1 MSDGMDPRDRAP
13 EGAEPDRVGPRLEGA
28 FGEELAA
35 AEADLRAVPW
45 VSGIPR
51 PESRRRTVR
60 LHRPSSVRFGRR
72 TIVLQAGVVALV
84 VVLVAAGILVP
95 TLFRPNTVAVPSG
108 TGSPQSTA
116 TESPSATPDPTRYDD
131 GIPRTWQGQPVLRG
145 EAALKAA
152 KASTDSTP
160 FLVAFWAGIEV
171 PHGCVAQPLGG
182 NDDFGCGHMD
192 NVGDSPGLPRSD
204 LEHALRVD
212 TSKAAPGPV
221 IARVH
226 THDPALEG
234 CTPAYVV
241 VACRAIMVG
250 EAIVWSGDEITAPHP
265 ATVVQAALAFG
276 TSAEPVSFPICPGA
290 SLPGVPI
297 LEFPSESAA
306 EGIVAVF
313 PSAKA
318 LAAAAPDAAANGE
331 SEIAPA
337 GSTVDCNNF
346 VGSDP
351 LRGPGSF
358 SLRIHWLARG
368 NVLVGVQYDP
378 SVGQDLDRFAAEAR
392 ADLQTLPA
400 S

>member
-1 MSDGMDPRDRAP
+1 MNDGMDPRDRAP
-13 EGAEPDRVGPRLEGA
+13 EGAEPDPVGPRLEGA

-72 TIVLQAGVVALV
+72 RIVLQAGVVALV

-95 TLFRPNTVAVPSG
+95 TLFRPNTIALPSG
-108 TGSPQSTA
+108 TGSPRTTA
-116 TESPSATPDPTRYDD
+116 TASPSATPDPTRYGD

-152 KASTDSTP
+152 KASTDATP

-171 PHGCVAQPLGG
+171 PRGCAALPVGA
-182 NDDFGCGHMD
+182 NAHFGCGGMD
-192 NVGDSPGLPRSD
+192 NVGDQPGFTRSD
-204 LEHALRVD
+204 LGNALSVD

-241 VACRAIMVG
+241 VACRAVMVG
-250 EAIVWSGDEITAPHP
+250 EAIVWSGDEVTAPHP
-265 ATVVQAALAFG
+265 ATVAQAALAFG
-276 TSAEPVSFPICPGA
+276 TSAEPVSFPMCQGEF
-290 SLPGVPI
+290 LPGVPV
-297 LEFPSESAA
+297 LEPPPGGQPDEV
-306 EGIVAVF
+306 VAVF
-313 PSAKA
+313 PSAES

-331 SEIAPA
+331 SE
-337 GSTVDCNNF
+337 VDVGQSNF
-346 VGSDP
+346 CGHV
-351 LRGPGSF
+351 R
-358 SLRIHWLARG
+358 WLARG
-368 NVLVGVQYDP
+368 NVLVGLGPNGDIVK
-378 SVGQDLDRFAAEAR
+378 AR
-392 ADLQTLPA
+392 ADLQTLPT